1 VANKAAVIVEP
12 RLIGADVARSK
23 VEELL
28 FNGKKP
34 ADKFERAARS
44 SFMDC
49 VMELMK
55 DGGKFVS
62 LQ

>member
-1 VANKAAVIVEP
+1 MANKAAVIVDP
-12 RLIGADVARSK
+12 RLIGVDEARSK

-49 VMELMK
+49 VTGLMK

-62 LQ
+62 LK